1 MKYLLALLFGLCGA
15 VHADPIPAVVGLHL
29 VSYHA
34 KQGGSSSS
42 DDRGWNNRNPGVYAR
57 WGNGATI
64 GTFKNS
70 LYRQSTYLGWTV
82 SDLSDTVSLTLGAIS
97 GYDKITSGMGDH
109 QDVRCDSTNGCRL
122 VNLKSVILPLV
133 VPSVRIGIMG
143 GLSARLSLLAVP
155 KHPAAAHLSLEWRFK

>member
-1 MKYLLALLFGLCGA
+1 MKYPLALLFGLCCA
-15 VHADPIPAVVGLHL
+15 AHADPLPTVVGLHL

-34 KQGGSSSS
+34 EKGGSSSS
-42 DDRGWNNRNPGVYAR
+42 GDRGWNNRNPGVYAM
-57 WGNGATI
+57 WGNGATV

-70 LYRQSTYLGWTV
+70 LYRQSTYLGWTI
-82 SDLSDTVSLTLGAIS
+82 SDSSNLASLTLGVIS

-109 QDVRCDSTNGCRL
+109 QDVRCDSTHGCRL

-155 KHPAAAHLSLEWRFK
+155 KQPAAAHLSLEWRFK